1 MPYIKP
7 REESPFKLFLSTRWG
22 EIVSVAILGGVFQT
36 FISIL
41 FVKLCV
47 FISETL
53 YPFTYPFFHA
63 PMHLWIPEAILN
75 SNLIYEIFFSVIFSL
90 LIYYFEKNIF
100 YRRFPLVL
108 KTSFAALAGCVY
120 YFVFGLFS
128 SFLPVAEIYATE
140 LPSLFIY
147 HYITLLPL
155 FLFCD
160 GIRRRIFILP

>member
-7 REESPFKLFLSTRWG
+7 RGESPFKLFLSTRWG
-22 EIVSVAILGGVFQT
+22 EIISVAILGGVFRA

-47 FISETL
+47 FISKTL

-63 PMHLWIPEAILN
+63 PLHSWIPDAVLE
-75 SNLIYEIFFSVIFSL
+75 SDLIYEITFSIIFAL

-108 KTSFAALAGCVY
+108 KSAFAALAGCV
-120 YFVFGLFS
+120 FVFIFGLFS
-128 SFLPVAEIYATE
+128 SFLHIHAIYATE
-140 LPSLFIY
+140 LPSFFIY
-147 HYITLLPL
+147 HYLTLMPL

-160 GIRRRIFILP
+160 LIRRKIFLLP